1 MMSRNVEN
9 TSRQNQGPRVLAD
22 LRHRVFGRTLGK
34 NHSPGVKTLVI
45 LAGLAVCG
53 VIVARPETVL
63 PGLCRWLDVGEAP
76 VCADHV
82 LVLPGDE
89 TYRPIVAAAML
100 KAGWAKDVL
109 IPETDVNADVTDGIK
124 PQTAE
129 VLRRILLHRGISNAK
144 VLCLTGA
151 SRTTFEDATALSAY
165 LETRP
170 QDRVI
175 VVTNAFH
182 TRRARFIFRRVLG
195 DDADRLTFV
204 AAPNPGF
211 AEETWW
217 QNRSSANMV
226 LSENV
231 KLGFYLF
238 RYSGPYVW
246 ASSLLLVPLLWRR
259 RQRLS
264 CPTPPRPGAGAEKE
278 PREP

>member
-1 MMSRNVEN
+1 M
-9 TSRQNQGPRVLAD
+9 PR
-22 LRHRVFGRTLGK
+22 
-34 NHSPGVKTLVI
+34 PGVKSLVVLI
-45 LAGLAVCG
+45 GLAVCW
-53 VIVARPETVL
+53 VILSRPATVL

-76 VCADHV
+76 ACAEHV

-89 TYRPIVAAAML
+89 TYRPIVAAAVL
-100 KAGWAKDVL
+100 KAGLAKDVL
-109 IPETDVNADVTDGIK
+109 IPETDANADVTDGIK

-129 VLRRILLHRGISNAK
+129 VLRRILLQRGIPTDK
-144 VLCLTGA
+144 VLCLEGA

-182 TRRARFIFRRVLG
+182 TRRARFIFRRVMG
-195 DDADRLTFV
+195 DNADRLQFV

-211 AEETWW
+211 ADETWW

-246 ASSLLLVPLLWRR
+246 VSSLLLISILWKWWRTVS
-259 RQRLS
+259 RQMSLRARS
-264 CPTPPRPGAGAEKE
+264 GSENE
-278 PREP
+278 PV